1 MEGFDSRLVAL
12 APRLR
17 RHARG
22 LTGDSASA
30 DDLVQDTL
38 ERALRYRWRFH
49 LRPGT
54 WWGDASGDGLLPW
67 LLTLMH
73 RLRLNHLRKK
83 ELVVATDTLPD
94 VPGHDADPGLRRDL
108 VQALAQL
115 SEAQRAVL
123 LLVSLEQFSYAEAAK
138 VLDVPVGTI
147 MSRLARARERMQRL
161 LDGGGPANKES
172 EAGAAQ
178 PGQSS
183 ETQPAPSQSTEPTP
197 LQRVK

>member
-1 MEGFDSRLVAL
+1 MDGFDSRLVAL

-22 LTGDSASA
+22 LSGDATLA

-54 WWGDASGDGLLPW
+54 WWGDTSAGGGDGLLPW

-83 ELVVATDTLPD
+83 ELLVATDTLPD
-94 VPGHDADPGLRRDL
+94 IAGHDVDPGLRRDL
-108 VQALAQL
+108 LQALAQL
-115 SEAQRAVL
+115 PEAQRAVL
-123 LLVSLEQFSYAEAAK
+123 LLVSLEQFSYAEAAH
-138 VLDVPVGTI
+138 VLEVPMGTI
-147 MSRLARARERMQRL
+147 MSRLARAREHMRRL
-161 LDGGGPANKES
+161 LDGAVPA
-172 EAGAAQ
+172 AAKD
-178 PGQSS
+178 P
-183 ETQPAPSQSTEPTP
+183 EPARSAEQAM